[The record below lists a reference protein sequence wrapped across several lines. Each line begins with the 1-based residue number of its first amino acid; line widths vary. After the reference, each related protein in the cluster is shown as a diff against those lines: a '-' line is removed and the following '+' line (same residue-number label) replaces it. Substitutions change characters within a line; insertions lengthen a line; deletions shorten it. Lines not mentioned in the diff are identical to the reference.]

1 LSGEGELPASIR
13 PDRGFLRGRRPEC
26 AWVAF
31 VGAAVAMM
39 LLAPGSQQV
48 PFHLIWASLAV
59 VYAVRLWP
67 SRVAA
72 GVVAAVGAVTAAAVL
87 LGSEP
92 AGVRVREA
100 IEVPFMMVMV
110 LAIVAVLQRRS
121 PRAAERDAAE
131 RERDFVR
138 DAAHQLRTPLTIAR
152 GHAELIRHAGPES
165 QPAQDAAVVLRE
177 LQRLQRISDRLLIL
191 ATAPHPG
198 FLRLAPQA
206 LDELAEAAFAR
217 WTPVAERGWTLETPA
232 TGLVLVDRDRLD
244 AALDALIEN
253 AILATS
259 DGDAIA
265 VRALD
270 RDGVPVLAVSDGGA
284 GVDPEHRE
292 RIFERFAR
300 FPTRSRSGHGG
311 TGLGLPMARAIAEA
325 HGATLQL
332 ADDAGASTTFEL
344 ALAGFEPV
352 EDRTHDARAMWPA
365 A

>member
-1 LSGEGELPASIR
+1 
-13 PDRGFLRGRRPEC
+13 
-26 AWVAF
+26 
-31 VGAAVAMM
+31 M
-39 LLAPGSQQV
+39 LFAPRSQQV

-59 VYAVRLWP
+59 LYAVRLWP

-72 GVVAAVGAVTAAAVL
+72 GVVAAIGTVTAAAVL
-87 LGSEP
+87 LGAEP
-92 AGVRVREA
+92 AAVRTREA

-110 LAIVAVLQRRS
+110 LAIVAVLERRD
-121 PRAAERDAAE
+121 PRAAARRAAE

-152 GHAELIRHAGPES
+152 GHAELIRHGGPES
-165 QPAQDAAVVLRE
+165 EPAQDAAVVLRE

-198 FLRLAPQA
+198 FLQLDTEA
-206 LDELAEAAFAR
+206 LDEMAEAAFAR
-217 WTPVAERGWTLETPA
+217 WEPVADRAWRVETPA
-232 TGLVLVDRDRLD
+232 TGLVLVDRDRLE

-259 DGDAIA
+259 DGEDIA

-270 RDGVPVLAVSDGGA
+270 RDGVPVLAVSDAGA
-284 GVDPEHRE
+284 GVDAEHRE

-300 FPTRSRSGHGG
+300 FPTRSRSHHGG

-325 HGATLQL
+325 HGGTLRL
-332 ADDAGASTTFEL
+332 VDDPDASTTFEL
-344 ALAGFEPV
+344 ALPSFQPVDEPALGTAHGSAHHL
-352 EDRTHDARAMWPA
+352 RFHHP
-365 A
+365 